1 MCDSNPW
8 AFPERLQPK
17 PHEVAFDLQSALDA
31 VVMLRADIPED
42 AFTASILGTERSGNG
57 VVIGPDGLVLT
68 IGYLI
73 TEARSVWLTTNDGIT
88 VAGYPL
94 AFDFATG
101 FGLVAPLGHL
111 PAPALP
117 RGSSA
122 GLSVDE
128 EVIVIGHGGREHALN
143 AEINDKRE
151 FAGYWEYL
159 LDEAIFTVP
168 AHPEWG
174 GAALVSREGT
184 LVGIG
189 SLLVQEAVGDS
200 TMQGNMF
207 VPVDLLEPILDDML
221 RHGEALRPARPWLG
235 MYVTDDDGRCVV
247 AGLASRAP
255 AESAGV
261 RKGDVVL
268 EVAGSRVSGLAD
280 LFRKVWQLGPAGT
293 AIPLTVGRQGGRV
306 RLTLRSG
313 DRNDYLRKPVMH

>member
-1 MCDSNPW
+1 MSDSNPW

-221 RHGEALRPARPWLG
+221 RHGQALRPARPWLG